1 VINQIRT
8 RAREGEFNVDRFKGK
23 VVLVTG
29 GATGIGQAAALAFA
43 REGASVVIAGRR
55 VDEGEEA
62 VEQIKA
68 LEAEGHF
75 VQTDVTREAEVT
87 RLLEVINARYGRLD
101 VAFNNAGHEGKHAEV
116 SELDEAAWDA
126 VVTVNLKGSWLCMKH
141 EIEQMRKQGGGAIV
155 NMATNL
161 AYVGRPGTGAYS
173 AAKAGVLALSRIAAL
188 ENIQAGVRINVV
200 SPGPVGTPM
209 AERLFGSLEN
219 QRKRLETISPLG
231 RAGKPEE
238 IAAAVLWLS
247 SPESSYVVGQDIVL
261 DGGINIQ

>member
-1 VINQIRT
+1 MS
-8 RAREGEFNVDRFKGK
+8 RFKDK
-23 VVLVTG
+23 IVLVTG
-29 GATGIGQAAALAFA
+29 GATGIGLAAALAFA

-55 VDEGEEA
+55 VSEGEKAVDLLKAAGAEA
-62 VEQIKA
+62 Y
-68 LEAEGHF
+68 F
-75 VQTDVTREAEVT
+75 VQTDVTVEAEVA
-87 RLLEVINARYGRLD
+87 RLLETINTRYGRLD
-101 VAFNNAGHEGKHAEV
+101 VAFNNAGHEGKQAVV
-116 SELDEAAWDA
+116 SELEEAAWDA
-126 VVTVNLKGSWLCMKH
+126 VVAVNLKATWLCMKH
-141 EIEQMRKQGGGAIV
+141 EIQQMRKQGGGAIV

-219 QRKRLETISPLG
+219 QRKRLETVSPLG
-231 RAGKPEE
+231 RAGTPEE

-247 SPESSYVVGQDIVL
+247 APESSYVVGQDIVL

>member
-1 VINQIRT
+1 MS
-8 RAREGEFNVDRFKGK
+8 RFEDKI
-23 VVLVTG
+23 VLVTG

-43 REGASVVIAGRR
+43 REGAKVVIAGRR
-55 VDEGEEA
+55 VNEGEKA
-62 VEQIKA
+62 VDRLKA
-68 LEAEGHF
+68 VGAEGYF
-75 VQTDVTREAEVT
+75 VQTDVTIEAEVA
-87 RLLEVINARYGRLD
+87 RLLETINTRYGRLD
-101 VAFNNAGHEGKHAEV
+101 VAFNNAGHEGKQAVV
-116 SELDEAAWDA
+116 SELDEAAWDE
-126 VVTVNLKGSWLCMKH
+126 VVTVNFKGTWLCMKH
-141 EIEQMRKQGGGAIV
+141 EIQQMRKQGGGSIV
-155 NMATNL
+155 NIATNL

-219 QRKRLETISPLG
+219 QRKRLETVSPLG

-247 SPESSYVVGQDIVL
+247 SPEASYVVGQDIVL

>member
-1 VINQIRT
+1 MS
-8 RAREGEFNVDRFKGK
+8 RFEDKI
-23 VVLVTG
+23 VLVTG

-43 REGASVVIAGRR
+43 REGAKVVIAGRR
-55 VDEGEEA
+55 VNEGEKA
-62 VEQIKA
+62 VDQLKA
-68 LEAEGHF
+68 VGAEGYF
-75 VQTDVTREAEVT
+75 VQTDVTIEVEVA
-87 RLLEVINARYGRLD
+87 RLLETINTRYGRLD
-101 VAFNNAGHEGKHAEV
+101 VAFNNAGHEGKQAVV
-116 SELDEAAWDA
+116 SELDEAAWDE
-126 VVTVNLKGSWLCMKH
+126 VVTVNFKGTWLCMKH
-141 EIEQMRKQGGGAIV
+141 EIQQMRKQGGGSIV
-155 NMATNL
+155 NIATNL

-219 QRKRLETISPLG
+219 QRKRLETVSPLG

-247 SPESSYVVGQDIVL
+247 SPEASYVVGQDIVL